1 MALLEVDNIYAGYEG
16 GDVLHGVSL
25 SVDEGSVV
33 TLLGRNGVGKTTTLR
48 AVIGMI
54 SPRSGTIRFASD
66 DITTLR
72 PHHTYERGITLVPED
87 RRIFPDLTVEEN
99 LRVPLVDQ
107 GSDRSIEEIYDFFPK
122 LKQLKG
128 SKGKN
133 LSGGEQQM
141 LAIGRAL
148 RQNPRLL
155 LLDEPS
161 EGLAPQIIE
170 DVAAAVE
177 EIAAQGTTILL
188 VEQNVQFA
196 FDVSS
201 YAYIMEDGE
210 IVLDGS
216 IDELLQGDDVIE
228 QYLGIHSTT

>member
-1 MALLEVDNIYAGYEG
+1 MGLLDVENLYTGYEG
-16 GDVLHGVSL
+16 GDVLHGVTL
-25 SVDEGSVV
+25 AVDEGTVV

-48 AVIGMI
+48 AIIDML
-54 SPRSGTIRFASD
+54 SPRSGTIQFAD
-66 DITTLR
+66 EDITELR
-72 PHHTYERGITLVPED
+72 PHETYERGICLVPED

-107 GSDRSIEEIYDFFPK
+107 GTDRSIETIYDFFPK
-122 LKQLKG
+122 LQELKA

-201 YAYIMEDGE
+201 YGYIMEDGE

-216 IDELLQGDDVIE
+216 IDDLLQEDQNIE
-228 QYLGIHSTT
+228 QYLGIHATS